1 MIYLITSCKQFKFST
16 LKAYIKT
23 PYLVNALL
31 PLSLGSPKVLD
42 SPKERFDMTA
52 VAPTVA
58 QAQNQNDLSRL
69 AHIPYW
75 YQVSIL

>member
-1 MIYLITSCKQFKFST
+1 M
-16 LKAYIKT
+16 
-23 PYLVNALL
+23 NALL

-58 QAQNQNDLSRL
+58 QAQNQKDLSRL
-69 AHIPYW
+69 AHIPYPIL
-75 YQVSIL
+75 VSKVNSLSEKSDEDDDGDDDGGWRRCR